1 MAELSERARR
11 GFALFS
17 ISVSFLC
24 SAVCQSI
31 LIESFSEPLLQF
43 SFAANI
49 FDSLPL
55 FALCQK

>member
-43 SFAANI
+43 SFAANR
-49 FDSLPL
+49 
-55 FALCQK
+55 